1 MHPNLF
7 YRLFSL
13 SQQWRWIMISITF
26 GNNNYLIIFLTLMF
40 DNDFDQVWEQLW
52 TLHHYHIWPQ
62 SPVGEINEA
71 RLFSQFFQFCK
82 KKDSCLPYLDFLYG
96 PVFLYRS
103 CYHQQLKRIW
113 MIYYTSYFHHGPI
126 RSCKSRSQNGIL
138 ECIPS
143 RMDQMNF
150 FSCGTLT
157 AIMIRIISR
166 PFWRL
171 R

>member
-1 MHPNLF
+1 MGEESWMHPNLF
-7 YRLFSL
+7 CRLFSL

-82 KKDSCLPYLDFLYG
+82 KKDSCLPFLDFLYG
-96 PVFLYRS
+96 PVFYIGLAIINNWTAFEWFII
-103 CYHQQLKRIW
+103 HRIFI
-113 MIYYTSYFHHGPI
+113 MAPSGPAKAGVKMASWNVFPAEWTRWI
-126 RSCKSRSQNGIL
+126 
-138 ECIPS
+138 
-143 RMDQMNF
+143 F
-150 FSCGTLT
+150 FLWNSD
-157 AIMIRIISR
+157 SNND
-166 PFWRL
+166 
-171 R
+171 